1 MPTNLNL
8 RNEIPPKFRNPIPPK
23 FNPHPPSS
31 TPPLLSPSAET
42 STAGC
47 ALAGAAA
54 GSGPTGHE
62 TVHHSTRHCRI
73 PHLIHVQLSPWEKKD
88 MVGRDRGRGRGRGHG
103 RGRGRRRKGRPRLS
117 TGHPLDLHANPYSLI
132 RLRTSRGRVIH
143 ADASFAFFPAT
154 RSRRPRFCVTCA
166 FQSVRSCEPCGRVTT
181 NSFLPRGR
189 IADAYASLL
198 AGHLINFLCS
208 FHFCKLPSQ
217 SLTHSCP
224 IKPETLNTQIKAS
237 NDNKR
242 GLRLAKLRPKKH
254 VFNHVGGCCGSS
266 SVARCRSFLF
276 TRSGGQPEKGRR
288 ERDMKSK
295 GWSKE
300 EDGTSDNY
308 AKARGR
314 VGHAIAWEA
323 IIPMRRGR
331 VSDAVAWDD
340 LGHWHASSHALA

>member
-1 MPTNLNL
+1 MIYDYEGNQPCDIFITKNHIPAS

-132 RLRTSRGRVIH
+132 RSLMRELLLGLEFRINSRCKY
-143 ADASFAFFPAT
+143 SF
-154 RSRRPRFCVTCA
+154 
-166 FQSVRSCEPCGRVTT
+166 
-181 NSFLPRGR
+181 
-189 IADAYASLL
+189 
-198 AGHLINFLCS
+198 
-208 FHFCKLPSQ
+208 
-217 SLTHSCP
+217 
-224 IKPETLNTQIKAS
+224 
-237 NDNKR
+237 
-242 GLRLAKLRPKKH
+242 
-254 VFNHVGGCCGSS
+254 
-266 SVARCRSFLF
+266 
-276 TRSGGQPEKGRR
+276 
-288 ERDMKSK
+288 
-295 GWSKE
+295 
-300 EDGTSDNY
+300 
-308 AKARGR
+308 
-314 VGHAIAWEA
+314 
-323 IIPMRRGR
+323 
-331 VSDAVAWDD
+331 
-340 LGHWHASSHALA
+340 